1 MARRRALARVSG
13 RSQQFPAGDA
23 LALAGAL
30 DEAAIVTLASAAT
43 VAIGAAQSNT
53 IQISGTTTITSFDT
67 VASGAVRRLV
77 FSGALTLTHNATKL
91 ILPGAA
97 NVTTAAGDAATFVS
111 LGGGNWRCVGYQ
123 LAASAGGG
131 GGSAAFS
138 KYYESPPQA
147 ITNDSL
153 YTLAHGLGMRPKGV
167 AVMAICISE
176 VAGYVVGD
184 TIEVANNIVPYIAN
198 SAGNST
204 GNNFLYDSSNLYV
217 RVGQFRPFQ
226 FSGKNGGSIQVGF
239 QTQWNLVF
247 KAWA

>member
-43 VAIGAAQSNT
+43 VAIGAAQANT

-97 NVTTAAGDAATFVS
+97 NITTAAGDAATFVS
-111 LGGGNWRCVGYQ
+111 LGGGSWRCVGYQ
-123 LAASAGGG
+123 LGGSVGGG
-131 GGSAAFS
+131 TSGVFS
-138 KYYESPPQA
+138 KYYESAQ
-147 ITNDSL
+147 
-153 YTLAHGLGMRPKGV
+153 YTIGNRISINIAHGLGVLPKLV
-167 AVMAICISE
+167 TIDYVCKKASS
-176 VAGYVVGD
+176 GYSVGD
-184 TIEVANNIVPYIAN
+184 VLEMPPVLSLAYYGSNAPVGLTVVKSLSAIQLFLSSNFTDTQIIRRDGSGTSTFIGDNFNIV
-198 SAGNST
+198 
-204 GNNFLYDSSNLYV
+204 V
-217 RVGQFRPFQ
+217 
-226 FSGKNGGSIQVGF
+226 
-239 QTQWNLVF
+239 
-247 KAWA
+247 KAYA

>member
-43 VAIGAAQSNT
+43 VAIGSAQANT

-97 NVTTAAGDAATFVS
+97 NITTAAGDAATFVS

-131 GGSAAFS
+131 GGSGAITKYFESSQQNIVCSSKTTIAHNMGAKPKFVSCYAVCTSAIWGFNVGDSIEVSLNGGASNEQAGLTLVFDAINIVLVVGRYGFYIVTPDVYAPRSIADSNNFKLVIRAFS
-138 KYYESPPQA
+138 
-147 ITNDSL
+147 
-153 YTLAHGLGMRPKGV
+153 
-167 AVMAICISE
+167 
-176 VAGYVVGD
+176 
-184 TIEVANNIVPYIAN
+184 
-198 SAGNST
+198 
-204 GNNFLYDSSNLYV
+204 
-217 RVGQFRPFQ
+217 
-226 FSGKNGGSIQVGF
+226 
-239 QTQWNLVF
+239 
-247 KAWA
+247 

>member
-43 VAIGAAQSNT
+43 VAIGAAQANT
-53 IQISGTTTITSFDT
+53 IQISGTTTITSFDA

-97 NVTTAAGDAATFVS
+97 NITTAAGDAATFVS

-131 GGSAAFS
+131 SGSG
-138 KYYESPPQA
+138 A
-147 ITNDSL
+147 ITKYFESAQQNIVTSSKTTIAHNMGVKPKFVSCYLVCTGAIWGFNAGDS
-153 YTLAHGLGMRPKGV
+153 
-167 AVMAICISE
+167 
-176 VAGYVVGD
+176 
-184 TIEVANNIVPYIAN
+184 IEV
-198 SAGNST
+198 S
-204 GNNFLYDSSNLYV
+204 L
-217 RVGQFRPFQ
+217 
-226 FSGKNGGSIQVGF
+226 NGGSSNEQSGLTLIFDASNIVLVVGRYGF
-239 QTQWNLVF
+239 YIVTPDVYAPRSVSDSNNFKLVIRAF
-247 KAWA
+247 S